1 MKYKALK
8 EENKELV
15 RERQN
20 FEETI
25 AHFEQQLEVSRRDE
39 DRFLKQLQESE

>member
-8 EENKELV
+8 EETKELV
-15 RERQN
+15 RERQS

-25 AHFEQQLEVSRRDE
+25 AKLELQIETSRRDE
-39 DRFLKQLQESE
+39 DGFVK